1 MKTTEYLDA
10 VKAKLDLASDY
21 ALSKVL
27 GITRESVSALRTGK
41 NCMGIETCMKV
52 AEILSIDE
60 HVVYSD
66 AQLERAKTPELLHF
80 WQAVSEK
87 FSTSFTDL
95 LLAAGLRNSMRIAR

>member
-10 VKAKLDLASDY
+10 VKAKLNLPSDY

-27 GITRESVSALRTGK
+27 GITRESVSALRNEK

-52 AEILSIDE
+52 AEILAIDE

-66 AQLERAKTPELLHF
+66 AQLERAKTPELQHF
-80 WQAVSEK
+80 WQAISEK
-87 FSTSFTDL
+87 FSSSFINL
-95 LLAAGLRNSMRIAR
+95 LLGCGPRPASL